1 MAKRAHGPCSI
12 SSCSLLQLTGFASLL
27 LSLYLLFFCLW
38 LIFLLLRPFNHFLFI
53 LLSVSHVFFLF
64 SLLLFSIM
72 ILIFPHIKILFSR
85 ISSWQCL
92 IIAPTPLYGF
102 FVVPSFS
109 SFWSPRNHFNT
120 SISVP
125 TESHLNLPGVGS
137 RGKFCLGQ
145 GHTRYSE
152 SLLCPAFVELLS
164 GQSQESISV
173 QKRWTSM
180 AGEGWC
186 VRPAVGGEVT
196 GNGPH
201 ADLWVLGWLG
211 VFQSWKSTMLTI
223 TGQTYNLCP
232 LHHSSYA
239 IYYCQ
244 TNLPH
249 LLILS
254 PLWKPLQKLQLLLL
268 QTSTS

>member
-109 SFWSPRNHFNT
+109 SFWSPRNHFNLCAHWVSFKLAWCWQQRKILFGAGPHEVQWET
-120 SISVP
+120 LVSC
-125 TESHLNLPGVGS
+125 
-137 RGKFCLGQ
+137 FCWALVW
-145 GHTRYSE
+145 SE
-152 SLLCPAFVELLS
+152 SGINQCSEEVNFDGRGRVMCEACCGRWGDREWTPCR
-164 GQSQESISV
+164 SV
-173 QKRWTSM
+173 GPGLIR
-180 AGEGWC
+180 C
-186 VRPAVGGEVT
+186 VSKLKEH
-196 GNGPH
+196 H
-201 ADLWVLGWLG
+201 AD
-211 VFQSWKSTMLTI
+211 
-223 TGQTYNLCP
+223 YNR
-232 LHHSSYA
+232 A
-239 IYYCQ
+239 
-244 TNLPH
+244 NL
-249 LLILS
+249 
-254 PLWKPLQKLQLLLL
+254 
-268 QTSTS
+268 